1 MPRISWHVKVLSNKT
16 CLHSQL
22 QKHNRSCLISIYTF
36 LLLSYD
42 FRDSEARCNR
52 KDLPLISKF
61 SCVFWEP
68 IRVWSGYGTVINYV
82 EVILKIYTDNGAAV
96 IKDILYT

>member
-1 MPRISWHVKVLSNKT
+1 MAVKI
-16 CLHSQL
+16 
-22 QKHNRSCLISIYTF
+22 SCLISINTF

-61 SCVFWEP
+61 SCVFLGP
-68 IRVWSGYGTVINYV
+68 IRFWPGNGKVINHV
-82 EVILKIYTDNGAAV
+82 EVVLKIYTDNGAV
-96 IKDILYT
+96 VNKDILYT

>member
-1 MPRISWHVKVLSNKT
+1 MAVKI
-16 CLHSQL
+16 
-22 QKHNRSCLISIYTF
+22 SCLISINTF

-61 SCVFWEP
+61 SCVFLEP
-68 IRVWSGYGTVINYV
+68 IRVWSGNGTEINHV
-82 EVILKIYTDNGAAV
+82 EVVLKIYTDNGAAV